1 MAPHCA
7 LFHLDE
13 GSRLRVETVLRA
25 IGTLLGHGGADHVEV
40 EVVATGEGL
49 RALRRTAN
57 PDADTV
63 TRLAA
68 RGVRFVAC
76 ADAARRLGLA
86 REALLEPV
94 ALVPSGISELVW
106 QRAATQ
112 GVTPSGAGGF
122 GWLGAAGRAVIWG
135 GRTHGRRNPQFA
147 GPGAPARRGA
157 MMGPLQERDLHAL
170 LARALSSY
178 HPRAGVPPQPSAW
191 R

>member
-25 IGTLLGHGGADHVEV
+25 IGTLLGLGGADHVEV

-68 RGVRFVAC
+68 HGVRFVAC
-76 ADAARRLGLA
+76 ADAAQRLGLA
-86 REALLEPV
+86 RAALLDPV
-94 ALVPSGISELVW
+94 ELVPSGISELVW
-106 QRAATQ
+106 QRAA
-112 GVTPSGAGGF
+112 
-122 GWLGAAGRAVIWG
+122 GW
-135 GRTHGRRNPQFA
+135 
-147 GPGAPARRGA
+147 ARMR
-157 MMGPLQERDLHAL
+157 P
-170 LARALSSY
+170 
-178 HPRAGVPPQPSAW
+178 
-191 R
+191 